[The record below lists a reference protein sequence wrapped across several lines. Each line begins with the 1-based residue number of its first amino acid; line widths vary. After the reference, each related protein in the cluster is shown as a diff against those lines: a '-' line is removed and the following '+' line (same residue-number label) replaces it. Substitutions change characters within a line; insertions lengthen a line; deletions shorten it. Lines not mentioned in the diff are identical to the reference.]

1 VTRLARAFVAVV
13 PPDAVLDALDTR
25 VRGLTDEATP
35 LRWLPRQQRHLTLA
49 FLGGVDDA
57 DGLTGS
63 LAAAARAV
71 APVALQ
77 LGGGGAFPSPRR
89 ASVLWV
95 GVAAGRAELTA
106 LATAVAA
113 ATEGFA
119 RHADDRP
126 FHPHVTVAR
135 GARPRPLGGLVD
147 ALGSDP
153 IGPPWTAREVRL
165 VESDTRPDGA
175 IHTVQARL
183 PLEGA

>member
-1 VTRLARAFVAVV
+1 VTRLARAFVAVA

-25 VRGLTDEATP
+25 LRALIDDTTP
-35 LRWLPRQQRHLTLA
+35 LRWLPRQQWHLTLA

-63 LAAAARAV
+63 LAAAARAF

-77 LGGGGAFPSPRR
+77 LGGGGAFPRPRR
-89 ASVLWV
+89 ASVLWA
-95 GVAAGRAELTA
+95 GVAAGGAELTA
-106 LATAVAA
+106 LATTVAA
-113 ATEGFA
+113 ASEGFG
-119 RHADDRP
+119 RHTEDRP
-126 FHPHVTVAR
+126 YHPHLTVAR
-135 GARPRPLGGLVD
+135 GARPRPLDGLVD
-147 ALGSDP
+147 ALGPDP

-175 IHTVQARL
+175 IHTVRARL